1 MPSML
6 IKGEIPQRPVLRH
19 SPPEGGEQMTATH
32 HATDGIPASPKMRI
46 AKPQSPLGSGGT
58 EVWMRPLG

>member
-1 MPSML
+1 ML

-19 SPPEGGEQMTATH
+19 SPPEGGEQMAATH

-46 AKPQSPLGSGGT
+46 AKPQSPL
-58 EVWMRPLG
+58 